1 MIAATLDHLWQSTL
15 FTLCAGLL
23 TLILRNNGAQIR
35 YWLWF
40 AASVKFLIPFSLLTA
55 AIAHV
60 NQPLPPVLVIATS
73 TADAVEQV
81 AQPFSFTP
89 AAASLASAAAE
100 HVNVAA
106 ILLVL
111 WAAGFAT
118 MVSRWSVRWSRINTA
133 VRSGTPLPLS
143 AQLPIPVRSCTS
155 AIEPGLV
162 GIWQPILLLPEG
174 IAASLS
180 VPEMSAVLAHELCH
194 MRRRDNLTAAIHMLV
209 EAVFWFHPVV
219 WWLGARLIAERERA
233 CDESVLASGNE
244 PETYAEGILKVC
256 RFYVQSPLDCA
267 AGISGAD
274 LKKRVEEI
282 MINRRSVPLS
292 TAKKIVLATAAA
304 AAIASLFLAGSVA
317 VPAVAAVAP
326 PQSQDN
332 APAPP
337 TPDEIEQRRTEQ
349 GQPRTAVAFNP
360 EQFDK
365 FVGFY
370 RLNPNAYFTVTRKGE
385 RFFARLTGQE
395 DVEWFPESPNKF
407 FAKVVHAQIS
417 FITDTQGNVSE
428 LVLHQNGRQQ
438 HASRV
443 DGTVVKAFEAATQKH
458 IAEGKPDP
466 EREAL
471 ARRDIAAQQKGEPDL
486 EIMSARLI
494 AAAKQQ
500 WPQIQ
505 QWNRRV
511 GKFENMVFL
520 HVSQQGWDIYDATY
534 EHGHMIVSVGPL
546 TPDHK
551 LDGIFYQSS

>member
-1 MIAATLDHLWQSTL
+1 MIAAIFDHLWQSTL

-23 TLILRNNGAQIR
+23 TLILRNNGAPIR

-40 AASVKFLIPFSLLTA
+40 AASMKFLLPFSLLTA
-55 AIAHV
+55 AIGHV
-60 NQPLPPVLVIATS
+60 KQPLPPVLAIAPS
-73 TADAVEQV
+73 SVDALEQV

-89 AAASLASAAAE
+89 TAASLASTAAE
-100 HVNVAA
+100 HANVTA

-118 MVSRWSVRWSRINTA
+118 MVSLWYVRWSRLNAA
-133 VRSGTPLPLS
+133 VRSAVPLTIS
-143 AQLPIPVRSCTS
+143 AQLPIPARSSTA

-162 GIWQPILLLPEG
+162 GIWQPMLLLPEG

-209 EAVFWFHPVV
+209 EAVFWFYPVV

-244 PETYAEGILKVC
+244 PEAYAEAILKVC

-267 AGISGAD
+267 AGVSGAD
-274 LKKRVEEI
+274 LKRRVEEI
-282 MINRRSVPLS
+282 MINRRSVPVS
-292 TAKKIVLATAAA
+292 TAKKIMLATAGAV
-304 AAIASLFLAGSVA
+304 AIVSPFLAESIA
-317 VPAVAAVAP
+317 APAVATAAP
-326 PQSQDN
+326 LQSQDN
-332 APAPP
+332 APALP
-337 TPDEIEQRRTEQ
+337 TFDEIEQRRIEQ
-349 GQPRTAVAFNP
+349 SQPRTAVAFDP
-360 EQFDK
+360 KQFDK

-370 RLNPNAYFTVTRKGE
+370 QFNPGAFFTITRKE
-385 RFFARLTGQE
+385 EHFFARLTGQE
-395 DVEWFPESPNKF
+395 DVEEFPESPNKF

-417 FITDTQGNVSE
+417 FITDPQGNVTE
-428 LVLHQNGRQQ
+428 LVLHQNGREQ
-438 HASRV
+438 HAPRV
-443 DGTVVKAFEAATQKH
+443 DGTLVKAFEAATQKH

-471 ARRDIAAQQKGEPDL
+471 VRRDIAAQQKGEPEL
-486 EIMSARLI
+486 EIMSPGLI
-494 AAAKQQ
+494 TAAKQQ

-551 LDGIFYQSS
+551 LQGIFYQSS

>member
-1 MIAATLDHLWQSTL
+1 MIAAILNHLWQSTL
-15 FTLCAGLL
+15 FALFAGLL
-23 TLILRNNGAQIR
+23 TLVLLNNSAQIR
-35 YWLWF
+35 FWLWF
-40 AASVKFLIPFSLLTA
+40 SASVKFLIPFSLLTA
-55 AIAHV
+55 ATGHV
-60 NQPLPPVLVIATS
+60 KQPLPPVLVIAPS
-73 TADAVEQV
+73 TVDAVEQV

-118 MVSRWSVRWSRINTA
+118 MVALWSVRWSRINAA
-133 VRSGTPLPLS
+133 VRSGTPLPL
-143 AQLPIPVRSCTS
+143 AQLPIPAISSTS

-209 EAVFWFHPVV
+209 EAVFWFYPVV

-244 PETYAEGILKVC
+244 PETYAEGILKIC
-256 RFYVQSPLDCA
+256 RFYVQSSLDCSA
-267 AGISGAD
+267 AVSGAD

-282 MINRRSVPLS
+282 MINRRSVPLN

-304 AAIASLFLAGSVA
+304 AAIASMFLAGSVA

-326 PQSQDN
+326 LQAQDN
-332 APAPP
+332 APALP
-337 TPDEIEQRRTEQ
+337 TPDEIEQKRTEQ
-349 GQPRTAVAFNP
+349 RQPRAAVAFNP

-370 RLNPNAYFTVTRKGE
+370 QLNANAFFTVTRKEE

-395 DVEWFPESPNKF
+395 DVEWFPESPIKF

-417 FITDTQGNVSE
+417 FITDTQGDVTE
-428 LVLHQNGRQQ
+428 LVLHQNGREQ
-438 HASRV
+438 HAPRV
-443 DGTVVKAFEAATQKH
+443 DGSVVKAFEAATQKH

-471 ARRDIAAQQKGEPDL
+471 ARRDIAAQQRGEPDL
-486 EIMSARLI
+486 EIMSPSLI
-494 AAAKQQ
+494 AAARQQ

-511 GKFENMVFL
+511 GRFENMVFL